1 MEYRVRCGEERMRE
15 GKHAL
20 LAEVLRDDRCWEII
34 VCSSPGWKDS
44 EG

>member
-1 MEYRVRCGEERMRE
+1 MEYRVRYGEERKRE

-20 LAEVLRDDRCWEII
+20 LADAPRYDRCWQII